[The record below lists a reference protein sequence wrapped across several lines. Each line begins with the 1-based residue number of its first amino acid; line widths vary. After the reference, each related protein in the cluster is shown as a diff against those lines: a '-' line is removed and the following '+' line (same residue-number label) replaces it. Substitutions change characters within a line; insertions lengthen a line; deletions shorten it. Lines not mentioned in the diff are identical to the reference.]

1 MKGTCFIIIIII
13 INEYLARF
21 TFDEIYT
28 ERIYI
33 YSIKSEMVFR
43 ITSPLLSSSTESC
56 ITRIKKLFCALF
68 TKM

>member
-1 MKGTCFIIIIII
+1 MKKKSVVNSDSLFYWFRSNDNFRFFFFIVKGTCFIIIIII

-33 YSIKSEMVFR
+33 YI
-43 ITSPLLSSSTESC
+43 
-56 ITRIKKLFCALF
+56 
-68 TKM
+68 